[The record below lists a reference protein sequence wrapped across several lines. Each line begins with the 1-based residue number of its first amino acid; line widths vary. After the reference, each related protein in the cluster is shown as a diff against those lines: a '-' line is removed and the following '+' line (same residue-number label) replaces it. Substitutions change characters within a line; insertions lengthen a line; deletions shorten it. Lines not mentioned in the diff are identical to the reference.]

1 MIYIYKLQARH
12 KYTNKYK
19 MQQQYRNNKRNFD
32 QHFDELRKNEQ
43 TSRAGLGWDVGEE
56 DKLLSMRLEKS
67 SYDDIAAELKRTSRS
82 IQTRLYLHICK
93 LVDVDNEDLNE
104 QIKKYDIDAEDFA
117 SFKTKREEK
126 MNKFEFRK
134 ENSGRNKQA
143 YRKPA
148 YYDASSRD
156 DKTQYISPYEN
167 KGYNV
172 RNEINTLRQELYELR
187 RQVKELGGA

>member
-1 MIYIYKLQARH
+1 
-12 KYTNKYK
+12 
-19 MQQQYRNNKRNFD
+19 MQQQYRNSKRNFD

-56 DKLLSMRLEKS
+56 DRLLSMRLEKAT
-67 SYDDIAAELKRTSRS
+67 YDDIAAELKRTSRS

-104 QIKKYDIDAEDFA
+104 QIKKYDIDSEDFA

-126 MNKFEFRK
+126 MSKFEYRK
-134 ENSGRNKQA
+134 EHNSKPT

-156 DKTQYISPYEN
+156 DKTQYIIPSENKGYNVRNEQYISPYEN

-172 RNEINTLRQELYELR
+172 RNELNILRQEVYELR
-187 RQVKELGGA
+187 KQVNGLGGS